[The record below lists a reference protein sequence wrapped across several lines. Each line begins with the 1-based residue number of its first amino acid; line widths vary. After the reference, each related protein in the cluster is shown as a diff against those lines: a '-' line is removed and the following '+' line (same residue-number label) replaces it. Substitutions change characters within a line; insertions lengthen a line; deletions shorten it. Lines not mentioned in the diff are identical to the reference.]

1 MPIDYEHLMSL
12 RSRGDR
18 VHYTDRDVL
27 LYALGVGLGRDPMN
41 PNERRYVAEH
51 AGLKT
56 LPSFASVLV
65 SNGVNQPG
73 SNSLLADCGWDAA
86 RVESREE
93 IVSLERPI
101 DESGTLLVDS
111 DVAAVFDKGA
121 DAGALITVESRAR
134 RERDGQ
140 AVFTVRR
147 TWLARGDGGFG
158 GPRGS
163 RAPPHPLPQR
173 PPDMTQDF
181 ATRADQALLFRLSA
195 DRNPLH
201 VDPAVAKQNGLS
213 SPSLQGLCL
222 QGIACHA
229 ILQVICEYDHTL
241 IRSLAVSYAGPAYPG
256 ETLVAELW
264 QDANIVSCR
273 LRVRERD
280 AVVLDQ
286 GRCVLA
292 A

>member
-27 LYALGVGLGRDPMN
+27 LYALGVGLGRDPAN
-41 PNERRYVAEH
+41 PKERPYVAEH

-56 LPSFASVLV
+56 LPSFASILV
-65 SNGVNQPG
+65 GNGASNN
-73 SNSLLADCGWDAA
+73 LLDDCGWDATQ
-86 RVESREE
+86 VVLREE
-93 IVSLERPI
+93 SVNLERPI
-101 DESGTLLVDS
+101 DESGTLLMDS
-111 DVAAVFDKGA
+111 EVAAVFDRGA

-134 RERDGQ
+134 REQDGQ

-163 RAPPHPLPQR
+163 RAATHGLPER
-173 PPDMTQDF
+173 PPDMAQTF
-181 ATRADQALLFRLSA
+181 ATRSDQALLFRLSA
-195 DRNPLH
+195 DRNALH
-201 VDPAVAKQNGLS
+201 VDPAVAKQNGL
-213 SPSLQGLCL
+213 PGPILHGLCL

-273 LRVRERD
+273 LRALERD
-280 AVVLDQ
+280 AVVLDH

>member
-27 LYALGVGLGRDPMN
+27 LYALGVGFGRDPTN
-41 PNERRYVAEH
+41 PKERDYVAEP

-56 LPSFASVLV
+56 LPSFASILV
-65 SNGVNQPG
+65 GNGASNN
-73 SNSLLADCGWDAA
+73 LLDDCGWDPTEVVL
-86 RVESREE
+86 RDES
-93 IVSLERPI
+93 VNLERPI
-101 DESGTLLVDS
+101 DESGTLLMDS
-111 DVAAVFDKGA
+111 EVAAVFDRGA

-134 RERDGQ
+134 REQDGQ

-163 RAPPHPLPQR
+163 RAATHSLPER
-173 PPDMTQDF
+173 RPDMTQTFD
-181 ATRADQALLFRLSA
+181 TRPDQALLFRLSA

-201 VDPAVAKQNGLS
+201 VDPAVAKQNGLPG
-213 SPSLQGLCL
+213 PSLHGLCL

-256 ETLVAELW
+256 ETLMAELW

-273 LRVRERD
+273 LRALERD
-280 AVVLDQ
+280 AVVLDH

>member
-12 RSRGDR
+12 RSRGER

-27 LYALGVGLGRDPMN
+27 LYALGVGLGRDPTHQSQQPYLAN
-41 PNERRYVAEH
+41 Q

-65 SNGVNQPG
+65 SKGA
-73 SNSLLADCGWDAA
+73 SNNLLDDCGWDAA
-86 RVESREE
+86 QVEPREE
-93 IVSLERPI
+93 SVSLDRPI

-111 DVAAVFDKGA
+111 DVAAVIDKGA
-121 DAGALITVESRAR
+121 EAGALITVESRAR
-134 RERDGQ
+134 RESDGQ
-140 AVFTVRR
+140 PVFTVRR

-158 GPRGS
+158 GPRGT
-163 RAPPHPLPQR
+163 RGAPHVLPQR
-173 PPDMTQDF
+173 RPDMTDTV
-181 ATRADQALLFRLSA
+181 ATRPDQALLFRLSA
-195 DRNPLH
+195 DQTFLH
-201 VDPAVAKQNGLS
+201 AAATVPGLR
-213 SPSLQGLCL
+213 PPTRLQGLCL

-229 ILQVICEYDHTL
+229 ILQVICDYDHTL
-241 IRSLAVSYAGPAYPG
+241 IRSLAVTFGGPAYPG

-273 LRVRERD
+273 LRALERD
-280 AVVLDQ
+280 VVVLDQ

-292 A
+292 T